1 MPLAKSTFWTGGANY
16 TENSD
21 CWIAGCRGEGKPRR
35 SMEFFAN
42 QHDRLSLYRSLCA
55 VKVLLAPQMGST
67 YRFALEKQLRCFD
80 HCSRIIVRA
89 KFVEVLARY
98 SL

>member
-1 MPLAKSTFWTGGANY
+1 VGL
-16 TENSD
+16 
-21 CWIAGCRGEGKPRR
+21 I
-35 SMEFFAN
+35 
-42 QHDRLSLYRSLCA
+42 LSLAVRRKGIARCA
-55 VKVLLAPQMGST
+55 ALHLDCA
-67 YRFALEKQLRCFD
+67 RFADGRHVSVCVGEAVAVVD